1 MKYAIDGD
9 KYSDE
14 RSTDPD
20 SDLSDDK
27 LTRQNLSFV
36 ENHSL
41 RTQYLHQ

>member
-1 MKYAIDGD
+1 MEWAIDSD

-14 RSTDPD
+14 RATDPD
-20 SDLSDDK
+20 SDLSD
-27 LTRQNLSFV
+27 NLSFF